1 MPRYNVYRLNKVTQ
15 IALEEKL
22 ISVGLSPEKTE
33 ENGNYIYKFYFSKDP
48 DKKDVPWIELY
59 KNYFINDTSDCKN
72 LSYFGIMLIYN
83 ERVLYAISLGKSH
96 FYLQDYCHLDFGIDI
111 GLRLLNQKS
120 VQTKNSKLFGSK
132 KKKSLIVYKADTEID
147 VDSGESVVYLKGK
160 TINSEVWG
168 KTLTCGNSA
177 LFSIKDFEPSELSSL
192 IDRIEE
198 VLTQEPLFEIPRAE
212 LLKDETSIQSLDQKL
227 VGMINA
233 LGTNLEVE
241 EQSLS
246 GVDFI
251 FSKDYSLSIKTEH
264 ISWITI
270 PEQTIES
277 IRETL
282 HIEGEE
288 ISISNINQVK
298 VRAKPDE
305 GNGFTKS
312 LKYFLDYVDED
323 FNFLQN
329 GRWYRFNEKY
339 IDYLIKEINKISIE
353 TFDEFVFRRSDF
365 TAFHESLSD
374 DEKKK
379 WYAERYFNE
388 KVASSHGYMNLDR
401 DSTRQIYKSYK
412 LEVADLYKD
421 DTLFF
426 VKIGGTQ
433 KQNYVIDQAT
443 GTLKYLLDNQRNVY
457 FDGNAYT
464 PKKLCLWLIL
474 DRKTRIDSLSK
485 LKSFILLIN
494 LLDWKKET
502 LLSEYEP
509 KIRISYVQ

>member
-1 MPRYNVYRLNKVTQ
+1 MPRYNVYRLNKATQ
-15 IALEEKL
+15 TILEEKL

-33 ENGNYIYKFYFSKDP
+33 ENGNYIFKFYFSQKP

-96 FYLQDYCHLDFGIDI
+96 FYLQDYCQLDFGIDI

-132 KKKSLIVYKADTEID
+132 KKKSLIVYKTDTEID
-147 VDSGESVVYLKGK
+147 IDSGESVVYLKGK

-168 KTLTCGNSA
+168 KNLTCGNSA
-177 LFSIKDFEPSELSSL
+177 LFSIKDFEPRELSSL

-198 VLTQEPLFEIPRAE
+198 VLTKEPLFEIPRAE

-227 VGMINA
+227 VKMINT

-251 FSKDYSLSIKTEH
+251 FSKDFSLSIKTEH
-264 ISWITI
+264 IGWKNI

-282 HIEGEE
+282 RTEGDE
-288 ISISNINQVK
+288 ISLSNINHVK
-298 VRAKPDE
+298 IRAKPDE

-312 LKYFLDYVDED
+312 LKYFLDYIDED
-323 FNFLQN
+323 FHFL
-329 GRWYRFNEKY
+329 
-339 IDYLIKEINKISIE
+339 
-353 TFDEFVFRRSDF
+353 
-365 TAFHESLSD
+365 
-374 DEKKK
+374 
-379 WYAERYFNE
+379 AEWE
-388 KVASSHGYMNLDR
+388 MV
-401 DSTRQIYKSYK
+401 
-412 LEVADLYKD
+412 
-421 DTLFF
+421 
-426 VKIGGTQ
+426 
-433 KQNYVIDQAT
+433 
-443 GTLKYLLDNQRNVY
+443 
-457 FDGNAYT
+457 
-464 PKKLCLWLIL
+464 
-474 DRKTRIDSLSK
+474 
-485 LKSFILLIN
+485 
-494 LLDWKKET
+494 
-502 LLSEYEP
+502 
-509 KIRISYVQ
+509 